1 MTQGLAGGQRA
12 GGGGPSIGLTGA
24 QIAAIGPAIQAAAD
38 RGTIAN
44 SAPYYSR
51 CFYEAARVGAGPFT
65 YTIPAGTERRV
76 FGYGKGGQVAG
87 LRGGLALEA
96 TSADTNLTQA
106 GQTLA
111 GQIVLIQGVACLVQP
126 GSDFELARQ
135 LLSEMSVNIST
146 NGDTQSLFM
155 GTPLNLP
162 GIGGLFGLGSTGLL
176 EPNLNAGAPS
186 QFAKLGSNGQPLSD
200 NFRRVPEGLIWRPAG
215 NSDSNLVIRL
225 RTERAVVVPAVATR
239 VAAAGILAYDPPAFA
254 TVDLMWHLICVA
266 ISEASV
272 NF

>member
-1 MTQGLAGGQRA
+1 MRA

-24 QIAAIGPAIQAAAD
+24 QMAGIGPAIQAAAD

-51 CFYEAARVGAGPFT
+51 VFFDAARVGAGPFT
-65 YTIPAGTERRV
+65 YTVNAGTERRV
-76 FGYGKGGQVAG
+76 FGYAKGGNVQGTRDGVT
-87 LRGGLALEA
+87 LEA
-96 TSADTNLTQA
+96 TAADTNLVQQ

-111 GQIVLIQGVACLVQP
+111 GQTVLIQGVSCMVQP
-126 GSDFELARQ
+126 GSDFELARR
-135 LLSEMSVNIST
+135 LLSEISVNIST
-146 NGDTQSLFM
+146 NGDTQALFM

-162 GIGGLFGLGSTGLL
+162 GIGGLFGLGSTALL
-176 EPNLNAGAPS
+176 EPALNGGAPT
-186 QFAKLGSNGQPLSD
+186 QFAKLGANGQPLSD

-215 NSDSNLVIRL
+215 AADSNLVIKL

-239 VAAAGILAYDPPAFA
+239 VAGAGILAYDPPAFVS
-254 TVDLMWHLICVA
+254 VDLMFQLICVA
-266 ISEASV
+266 LSEASV

>member
-24 QIAAIGPAIQAAAD
+24 QIANIGPAIQQAAD

-44 SAPYYSR
+44 SAPYFSR
-51 CFYEAARVGAGPFT
+51 CFFDAARVGAGPFT

-76 FGYGKGGQVAG
+76 FGYAKGGVVQGTRNGV
-87 LRGGLALEA
+87 ALEA
-96 TSADTNLTQA
+96 TSADTNLVQP

-111 GQIVLIQGVACLVQP
+111 GQIVLIQGVSCLVQP
-126 GSDFELARQ
+126 GSDFELAR
-135 LLSEMSVNIST
+135 LLLAEMSVNIST

-162 GIGGLFGLGSTGLL
+162 GIGGLFGLGNTALL
-176 EPNLNAGAPS
+176 EPPLNVGAPG
-186 QFAKLGSNGQPLSD
+186 QWAKLGANGEPLSD

-215 NSDSNLVIRL
+215 NSDSNLVIKL
-225 RTERAVVVPAVATR
+225 RTERAVVANAVATR
-239 VAAAGILAYDPPAFA
+239 AAGAGIIAYDPPAFA
-254 TVDLMWHLICVA
+254 HVDLMFHLICVA